1 VKFCQNVKK
10 KEKKE
15 KKTLKIFCYNNP
27 ILPEKIAKFG
37 AWIANGNKVYGKAFP
52 IIHHNIP
59 TTSTLILHKPSLL
72 TQIVVFSC
80 SFSWAHHNKT
90 IIFQ

>member
-1 VKFCQNVKK
+1 VKK

-37 AWIANGNKVYGKAFP
+37 A
-52 IIHHNIP
+52 
-59 TTSTLILHKPSLL
+59 
-72 TQIVVFSC
+72 
-80 SFSWAHHNKT
+80 
-90 IIFQ
+90 